1 MIEDKL
7 SKLHESIPEFSD
19 TNKVKNNIL
28 KKYNN
33 KATKKQK
40 PIFRLAYISIPL
52 VFLVV
57 LIAFG
62 AILIPLEIGSSNQQT
77 EYEIRQNELSKLYLS
92 GSKNYYSDYLESLE
106 ENIDEDYKSDYI
118 KDLVEQNNKQEEQ
131 TVTEDVYFEVTI
143 DYANGSSPV
152 VIVVKKGELVYP
164 EVFSRSGYYFL
175 GWFIDGV
182 ELTSAIRIEKDT
194 RIYAKWSV
202 KKQVTIDGN
211 YYEYYEDLDGA
222 VIVNSKVLD
231 TETLVIPSK
240 LNGLDV
246 VRLEAY
252 SFNGAYSN
260 NHNITKKLIIPDSV
274 KEIKAVAIS
283 DYYILEEVYLP
294 KNLEV
299 LYSNALLDCPLLESI
314 YIEDN
319 PYFQV
324 IDNML
329 IDKRSNTLL
338 KGTVNS
344 NTIPD
349 GIITIEARAF
359 SGYKTLKEINIPD
372 SVEVIKSDAF
382 KGCTS
387 LKNIRLPEKLQEIS
401 SGVFNDCKNLE
412 FVYIGKNVT
421 KIHDLS
427 FRGCNNL
434 KSIIVDSEN
443 RVLYSTDSCLIN
455 RTTQTL
461 VVGFNVE
468 SGIVNIPDG
477 IKVIAH
483 SAFYGRTTIKE
494 VYFSDSVE
502 IIEYSAF
509 SECPNLEYVKINEN
523 LKEFEGFTF
532 DSCIRLKEVV
542 MPSSVEHLGQYIFR
556 RCESLE
562 TIVMPS
568 GVNTIPSGMFSGC
581 INLKNI
587 ELKSIITT
595 IESNAFNNCNKLES
609 FDLSN
614 TKKIG
619 NDAFGF
625 CRSLTSIDLGS
636 AVEIGD
642 RAFNYC
648 MGLRNIYI
656 PKTVISI
663 GSLSFGNLRNSIVY
677 CADKSIKSTWALD
690 FCSGTE
696 CIFNSSLVLTYLD
709 FVFVV
714 INNNELKLTKY
725 LGDEIEII
733 IPSELNGM
741 KVTTIGE
748 KAFYMKNAEKITI
761 PSTVKLIDNNAF
773 SYCESLKHIEIP
785 SSVKEIQKYAFYNCT
800 SLTSITLNEGLEI
813 LGASAFARCNLSTA
827 IIPSTLKVC
836 GGSIFNDNM
845 HFLEL
850 INLSRIK
857 YGFGNRIINTFD
869 GLHYPSGVFTVDEDF
884 LFCFDYTNGVI
895 NFVAYTGDDT
905 FIELPSN
912 VSFTV
917 NDQVYETYIIRDS
930 AFSYNQRIVKVVIP
944 EGVTEIGDR
953 AFFACFNLTSLT
965 IPSTVTKIGDS
976 VVVNDEHLFEIYNLS
991 SLSNND
997 ITKSSLTF
1005 YAKEVHTSLSVPSKV
1020 IKADNG
1026 LIYYVGGM
1034 GNNYI
1039 VGYDYVSEHLVLP
1052 SHINNEPYIIANHV
1066 FNDNLTI
1073 KTVVL
1078 PEGITEIQRN
1088 AFGDCENIK
1097 ELVIPSSVTK
1107 IKWYA
1112 FYSMGSLEKV
1122 TFVDKTPWIIKTS
1135 SNPVSYKEIDV
1146 TDPYASAN
1154 ALQRNY
1160 MYDWNKNK

>member
-33 KATKKQK
+33 KVSKKQM

-52 VFLVV
+52 VFLVI
-57 LIAFG
+57 LIASG
-62 AILIPLEIGSSNQQT
+62 AILIPLAINNENRQT
-77 EYEIRQNELSKLYLS
+77 EYDIRQDELSKLYLG
-92 GSKNYYSDYLESLE
+92 GSKNYYSNYLESLE
-106 ENIDEDYKSDYI
+106 EDIDENYKSDYI
-118 KDLVEQNNKQEEQ
+118 KDLIEQNNKQEEE
-131 TVTEDVYFEVTI
+131 TVVEDVYFEVTI
-143 DYANGSSPV
+143 DYANGSTPE

-164 EVFSRSGYYFL
+164 EVFSRYGYYFL
-175 GWFIDGV
+175 GWFVDEV
-182 ELTSAIRIEKDT
+182 ELDGAIRITEDT

-202 KKQVTIDGN
+202 KRSATINGN
-211 YYEYYEDLDGA
+211 YYEYYEDVDGA
-222 VIVNSKVLD
+222 VIVSSKVLD
-231 TETLVIPSK
+231 TEVLVIPDK
-240 LNGLDV
+240 INGLDV
-246 VRLEAY
+246 VTLEAY

-329 IDKRSNTLL
+329 IDKRSNSLV
-338 KGTVNS
+338 KGTLNS
-344 NTIPD
+344 SVIPD
-349 GIITIEARAF
+349 GIVSIEARAF
-359 SGYKTLKEINIPD
+359 AGYKTIKEITIPET
-372 SVEVIKSDAF
+372 VEIIKSDAF
-382 KGCTS
+382 NGCSS
-387 LKNIRLPEKLQEIS
+387 LKTVRLPDRLNEIS
-401 SGVFNDCKNLE
+401 SGVFNNCTNLE
-412 FVYIGKNVT
+412 VVYIGKNVVSL
-421 KIHDLS
+421 HDMA

-443 RVLYSTDSCLIN
+443 KVLYSTESCLIN

-468 SGIVNIPDG
+468 NGIVNIPEG

-483 SAFYGRTTIKE
+483 SAFFGRKTIKE

-502 IIEYSAF
+502 IIEYDAF
-509 SECPNLEYVKINEN
+509 AKCINLEYVKLNEN
-523 LKEFEGFTF
+523 LREFEGFTF
-532 DSCIRLKEVV
+532 EECFKLKDVV
-542 MPSSVEHLGQYIFR
+542 MPSSIEHLGQYIFW

-562 TIVMPS
+562 TITMPS

-581 INLKNI
+581 INLKSI

-595 IESNAFNNCNKLES
+595 VESNAFNNCNKLES

-625 CRSLTSIDLGS
+625 CRALTSIDLGS
-636 AVEIGD
+636 AIEIGD
-642 RAFNYC
+642 RAFSYC

-748 KAFYMKNAEKITI
+748 KAFYMKNIETI
-761 PSTVKLIDNNAF
+761 SLPNTVKLIDNNAF

-785 SSVKEIQKYAFYNCT
+785 SSVKEIQEYAFYNCT
-800 SLTSITLNEGLEI
+800 SLTSIKLNEGLEI
-813 LGASAFARCNLSTA
+813 LGASAFARCDLSTA

-850 INLSRIK
+850 INLSKIK

-884 LFCFDYTNGVI
+884 LFCFDYANGVI

-930 AFSYNQRIVKVVIP
+930 AFSYNQRIVKVVLP
-944 EGVTEIGDR
+944 EGVTEIGEK

-965 IPSTVTKIGDS
+965 IPSTVTKIGSS

-991 SLSNND
+991 SLSDADISKSD
-997 ITKSSLTF
+997 ITY

-1020 IKADNG
+1020 VKADNG

-1066 FNDNLTI
+1066 FNDNQTI

-1107 IKWYA
+1107 IQWYA
-1112 FYSMGSLEKV
+1112 FYSMGSLESV
-1122 TFVDKTPWIIKTS
+1122 TFVDKTPWIFKTS

-1146 TDPYASAN
+1146 TDPYTSAKD
-1154 ALQRNY
+1154 LQRYY